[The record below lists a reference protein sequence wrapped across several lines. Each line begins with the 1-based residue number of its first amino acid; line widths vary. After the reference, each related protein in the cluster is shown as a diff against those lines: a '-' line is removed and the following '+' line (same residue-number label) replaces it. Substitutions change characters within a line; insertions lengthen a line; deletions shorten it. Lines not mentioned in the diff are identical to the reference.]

1 VVTSLKSAILEIRAV
16 CQKVLE
22 ADKHQPVGSW
32 NRANAHEEVHFMA
45 MVSPALAQM
54 LLDWI
59 DGEAES
65 HMEMWEKQIIACAE
79 ELRRLGC

>member
-1 VVTSLKSAILEIRAV
+1 MTPLESAILEIRAV
-16 CQKVLE
+16 CQRVLG
-22 ADKHQPVGSW
+22 ADKLGASTILF
-32 NRANAHEEVHFMA
+32 RES
-45 MVSPALAQM
+45 SPALAQM